1 MTNARNAKSA
11 REKAAE
17 LRAQAAKEEARRKR
31 FIMLA
36 SVLAAVVAIVGVFV
50 LVKVAQDNQAAAEAK
65 AKQPPANLVD
75 GGVGIGKSTAKVK
88 IDLYEDFQCPVCKEF
103 ETANDPQFQAWIAD
117 GTARIVYH
125 PVAIL
130 DRYSTTQYSSRSAN
144 ASAVVVNASP
154 ASWPAFHK
162 ALYANQPAEN
172 SAGLTDEKLIA
183 LAVESGADKNA
194 VTTAITSQQYASWV
208 LTVTDDFSKA
218 GYTGTPTVVVNG
230 KKVDTIDPAAVKAA
244 VDAAVKG

>member
-1 MTNARNAKSA
+1 MTNARNARTA

-17 LRAQAAKEEARRKR
+17 LRAEAAKQEARRKR
-31 FIMLA
+31 VMVLT
-36 SVLAAVVAIVGVFV
+36 SVLAALVVIVGLFV
-50 LVKVAQDNQAAAEAK
+50 LVKVAQDNKSAAEAK

-75 GGVGIGKSTAKVK
+75 GGIGIGRSTAKVK
-88 IDLYEDFQCPVCKEF
+88 IDLYEDFQCPVCAEF
-103 ETANDPQFQAWIAD
+103 ETANDPQIQAWVAD
-117 GTARIVYH
+117 GTARVVYH

-144 ASAVVVNASP
+144 ASAVVVNAP

-172 SAGLTDEKLIA
+172 SAGLPDDKLIA
-183 LAVESGADKNA
+183 LAAGAGADKTA
-194 VTTAITSQQYASWV
+194 VTAAITSQQYASWV

-244 VDAAVKG
+244 VDAAAKG